1 MNKESRS
8 NTVLIVV
15 LVVASCVILLCT
27 AVAVLIFL
35 FGISP
40 AGLLTE
46 EAPVETTTLS
56 AAQLD
61 QCREVMAI
69 QPDVELEGEY
79 YLYTPGFLDDSL
91 ECHLLA
97 RANGLD
103 DVFDTAVINPTL
115 TTDQEIAPGR
125 YLRLNIERIEQGVY
139 RIEGF
144 WFQT

>member
-15 LVVASCVILLCT
+15 LVAISCLVLLCV
-27 AVAVLIFL
+27 AIAVLVFL
-35 FGISP
+35 FGVSP
-40 AGLLTE
+40 VAIENET
-46 EAPVETTTLS
+46 PTETTTLS
-56 AAQLD
+56 AAQLA

-69 QPDVELEGEY
+69 QANVELEGEY

-91 ECHLLA
+91 ECHLVVSA
-97 RANGLD
+97 DSVD
-103 DVFDTAVINPTL
+103 DVFDTAVINPAL

-144 WFQT
+144 WYQT